1 MIEGSLIP
9 AMFLLSFFGETRIP
23 LDVQLKELGR
33 PPFCLV
39 AREEKERWGRL
50 RANAV
55 ATRAAPARRNERIA
69 IVGA

>member
-39 AREEKERWGRL
+39 AREEKER
-50 RANAV
+50 
-55 ATRAAPARRNERIA
+55 
-69 IVGA
+69 